1 MKIVNDN
8 RASRTFH
15 PVWKI
20 VLSGVIL
27 FGSVIGIGSIVN
39 GAGSGQPTFQ
49 DTSKSFAKEAIAR
62 LVQKGIVAGTTEHT
76 FEPKK
81 AVTRAEF
88 ASFAVRLLGLEPVS
102 NNIKP
107 FADISAKA
115 WYYGNVAAMTNL
127 SILEGK
133 GQNQFQPNASI
144 TREEAA
150 ALLVRML
157 KQRPV
162 ASDSMYITYADA
174 ADISSWAL
182 PYVQKVHQLGL
193 MRGSSGMF
201 RPADQVTREE
211 AAVMLDSILQNNTWA
226 TQIQR
231 KQDHGIQLGWQYN
244 SSTAEFI
251 RQVDQS
257 PVNTVVPRWFFLNKD
272 MNVSDHANATLISW
286 ASASGRALWP
296 MLGNR
301 SNKEMTHQMLSSSA
315 NREAVVNQVSAY
327 VKKYKLGGI
336 NVDFENVDPVDRE
349 GFTAFV
355 TSLTKSLHTLG
366 AVVSVDVSPNL
377 GSDWTAAFDYVKLGA
392 ISDYMVLMSYE
403 EHWNGDPKPG
413 SVASLPWVDRA
424 LTKMLSEVPRT
435 KTILAL
441 PLYTRDWSTVNPA
454 AASWDITLG
463 EQGVRASA
471 SGSLRNWDTQ
481 LKQYM
486 INYTSKSVARAI
498 WAEESR
504 SLSAKVR
511 MSGERN
517 IAGLAYWYMGGETAD
532 VWNAIT
538 NAMRF
543 ESYQF

>member
-1 MKIVNDN
+1 MNIVNDN
-8 RASRTFH
+8 RAIQAFH
-15 PVWKI
+15 PLWKM
-20 VLSGVIL
+20 VLCGAIL
-27 FGSVIGIGSIVN
+27 LSSVVGNGSAVHA
-39 GAGSGQPTFQ
+39 AGSQQPTFH
-49 DTSKSFAKEAIAR
+49 DTRTSYAREAITR
-62 LVQKGIVAGTTEHT
+62 LVKKGIVAGTTEHT

-88 ASFAVRLLGLEPVS
+88 ASFAVRLLGLKPVS

-107 FADISAKA
+107 FADLSANA

-127 SILEGK
+127 SIIEGK

-157 KQRPV
+157 KQHSV
-162 ASDSMYITYADA
+162 ASNTIYNTYADA

-193 MRGSSGMF
+193 MRGSNGMF

-211 AAVMLDSILQNNTWA
+211 AAVMLDAVLQNYSWA
-226 TQIQR
+226 AQIQR
-231 KQDHGIQLGWQYN
+231 RQDHGIQLGWQYN

-251 RQVDQS
+251 NQVEQS

-286 ASASGRALWP
+286 ASVSGRALWP

-315 NREAVVNQVSAY
+315 NREAVVSQVSAF

-355 TSLTKSLHTLG
+355 TSLTRSLHGLG

-377 GSDWTAAFDYVKLGA
+377 GSDWTAAFDYVKLGE

-413 SVASLPWVDRA
+413 SVASLPWVERA
-424 LTKMLSEVPRT
+424 LTKMLSEVEGA

-454 AASWDITLG
+454 GASRDITLG
-463 EQGVRASA
+463 EQGVRAAA
-471 SGSLRNWDTQ
+471 SGSLRHWDSR
-481 LKQYM
+481 LNQYI
-486 INYTSKSVARAI
+486 INYMSSSVAREI

-504 SLSAKVR
+504 SLSAKVL
-511 MSGERN
+511 MSGQQN

-532 VWNAIT
+532 VWDAIT

-543 ESYQF
+543 ESYRF